1 MARLLVVDDERS
13 LCQLLEIAFRKRG
26 HGVETVMSGQ
36 AAKKRMESQVY
47 DLIISDIRMPDL
59 TGIELLQYARETRNP
74 AGFIL
79 ITAVPTMSTAIQ
91 ALNLGAYRYVVKTD
105 TLVEEL
111 QLTVDRALEELA
123 LREENLRLRRELL
136 RVFAAQNIVGRSRPI
151 ESILEMVRTVAPTTS
166 TVLITGESG
175 TGKELVAR
183 AIHEASLRR
192 EKPFISINCGAF
204 PETLLESELFGYL
217 KGAFT
222 GAESNR
228 KGIIESATGG
238 TLFLDEIGETSLGMQ
253 VKLLRVLQERSIR
266 PLGGAMD
273 VSVDVRLIASTNR
286 DLKKMV
292 ANGQFREDFY
302 YRVSVIPMHV
312 PPLRERPDDIEPLAR
327 HFLHKFALQMGK
339 PLSDFDPE
347 AMSAIHRWSW
357 PGNVRELENAVE
369 HAVAVSDGRDG
380 LVKLAHLP
388 GSVTGIAPS
397 GSEAIQIPAEGVDFE
412 TRVSQVEKQYLQA
425 ALHAAGGV
433 RSQAAD
439 LLKMSYRSFRH
450 YAKKYGI

>member
-1 MARLLVVDDERS
+1 MARLLIIDDERS
-13 LCQLLEIAFRKRG
+13 LCQVLEIAFRKKG
-26 HGVETVMSGQ
+26 HLVETVSNGQ
-36 AAKKRMESQVY
+36 AAKKKIESQVY

-59 TGIELLQYARETRNP
+59 TGIELLEYAHETRNP
-74 AGFIL
+74 AAFIL

-111 QLTVDRALEELA
+111 SLTVERALEELA

-136 RVFAAQNIVGRSRPI
+136 RVFAAQNIVGHSRPI

-217 KGAFT
+217 KGSFT

-228 KGIIESATGG
+228 KGIIESAHGG

-253 VKLLRVLQERSIR
+253 VKLLRVLQERSVR

-292 ANGQFREDFY
+292 ASGQFREDFY
-302 YRVSVIPMHV
+302 YRVSVIPIHV
-312 PPLRERPDDIEPLAR
+312 PPLRERPSDIEPLAR
-327 HFLHKFALQMGK
+327 HFLRKFALQMGK
-339 PLSDFDPE
+339 PLSDFDARGFGRRAPLE
-347 AMSAIHRWSW
+347 LAGECARARKCRRARRGRQRWARRASSSW
-357 PGNVRELENAVE
+357 PTFPDR
-369 HAVAVSDGRDG
+369 
-380 LVKLAHLP
+380 
-388 GSVTGIAPS
+388 
-397 GSEAIQIPAEGVDFE
+397 
-412 TRVSQVEKQYLQA
+412 
-425 ALHAAGGV
+425 
-433 RSQAAD
+433 
-439 LLKMSYRSFRH
+439 
-450 YAKKYGI
+450 

>member
-1 MARLLVVDDERS
+1 MARLLIIDDEKS
-13 LCQLLEIAFRKRG
+13 LCQVLEIAFRKKG
-26 HGVETVMSGQ
+26 HLVETVSNGQ
-36 AAKKRMESQVY
+36 AGKKKIESQAH

-59 TGIELLQYARETRNP
+59 TGIELLEYARETRNHAP
-74 AGFIL
+74 FIL

-111 QLTVDRALEELA
+111 SLTVERVLEEVA
-123 LREENLRLRRELL
+123 LREDNLRLRRELL
-136 RVFAAQNIVGRSRPI
+136 RVFAAQNIVGHSRPI

-192 EKPFISINCGAF
+192 EKGFVSINCGAF
-204 PETLLESELFGYL
+204 PETLLESELFGYC

-222 GAESNR
+222 GAETNR
-228 KGIIESATGG
+228 KGIIESANGG

-253 VKLLRVLQERSIR
+253 VKLLRVLQERQVR
-266 PLGGAMD
+266 PLGGSLD
-273 VSVDVRLIASTNR
+273 VPVDVRLIASTNR

-292 ANGQFREDFY
+292 AAGQFREDFY

-312 PPLRERPDDIEPLAR
+312 PPLRERSSDIEPLAR
-327 HFLHKFALQMGK
+327 HFLHKFAIQMGK
-339 PLSDFDPE
+339 PLSDFDAE
-347 AMSAIHRWSW
+347 ALDAIRRWSW

-380 LVKLAHLP
+380 LVKVVHLP
-388 GSVTGIAPS
+388 ASITGIVTV
-397 GSEAIQIPAEGVDFE
+397 GQDTVQIPAEGVEFE
-412 TRVSQVEKQYLQA
+412 RQVAEMEKQYLLA

-433 RSQAAD
+433 RRRAAD
-439 LLKMSYRSFRH
+439 LLKISYRSFRH
-450 YAKKYGI
+450 YAKKYEI